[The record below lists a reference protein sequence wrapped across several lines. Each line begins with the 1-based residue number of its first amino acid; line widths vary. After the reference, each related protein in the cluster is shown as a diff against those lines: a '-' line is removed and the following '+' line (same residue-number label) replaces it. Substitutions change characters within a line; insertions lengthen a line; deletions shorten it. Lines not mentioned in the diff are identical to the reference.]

1 MLDELVKRK
10 DTRNLY
16 KLEDYIDSFYKIY
29 PNLKLIYQDKPISK
43 EEFFEK
49 ILPSLSFDEDEDDIY
64 ENTIPTSGGIN
75 HKFKDALISLV
86 QYMIEQDM
94 NILPLPSL
102 KIIDNDVEN
111 ANNILGKTAHYDPNN
126 CSITLYT
133 LNRHPKDI
141 LRSFTHE
148 MIHRIQDNEGR
159 LNNINTTNTNEEG
172 DLPELEKEAYLKGNM
187 CLRNWEDSIKNV

>member
-1 MLDELVKRK
+1 MNTLTKYLTASILKEF
-10 DTRNLY
+10 NLEEANLPEITY
-16 KLEDYIDSFYKIY
+16 HSTNSEDQLEDNS
-29 PNLKLIYQDKPISK
+29 
-43 EEFFEK
+43 
-49 ILPSLSFDEDEDDIY
+49 Y
-64 ENTIPTSGGIN
+64 ENIVPTSGGID
-75 HKFKDALISLV
+75 HEFKDALISLV

-141 LRSFTHE
+141 LRSFSHE

-159 LNNINTTNTNEEG
+159 LNNINTTDTNEEG